1 MARKL
6 KPSHSLSAIKEAARS
21 GTGFDLRRT
30 PIDDAN
36 ELGFSVE
43 DMLEVVDA
51 LDGTYFRK
59 TMKSTDFPDE
69 MIDVYEICWESLD
82 LYLEFSRW
90 PKSSFKLIAFHIE

>member
-1 MARKL
+1 VARKL
-6 KPSHSLSAIKEAARS
+6 KPSHSLSAIKAAALS
-21 GTGFDLRRT
+21 GTEFNLRQT

-51 LDGTYFRK
+51 LDKSNFKK

-69 MIDVYEICWESLD
+69 TIDVYNIFWEGFD

-90 PKSSFKLIAFHIE
+90 PQGSFKLIAFHIE